1 LSDIDTLKR
10 SEQEITVAR
19 DYAEAV
25 LRTTRYPL
33 VVLTAEL
40 RVHAANAAFYQTFKV
55 PPGETNGRLIYE
67 VGNGQWNIPKLRELL
82 EDILPRNSFFDDFEV
97 THDFERIGRRTM
109 LLNARRLNT
118 DEAAAPQRILLDR
131 KSTRLNSSH
140 QIISYAVFCLKK

>member
-1 LSDIDTLKR
+1 MEGAEFTTPIIIFFSSRRRHTRSKRDWSSDVCSSDLI
-10 SEQEITVAR
+10 
-19 DYAEAV
+19 

-33 VVLTAEL
+33 VVLTADL
-40 RVHAANAAFYQTFKV
+40 RVSTANAAFYKTFKV

-67 VGNGQWNIPKLRELL
+67 VGNGQWNIPKLREFL

-118 DEAAAPQRILLDR
+118 DEQDVPER
-131 KSTRLNSSH
+131 
-140 QIISYAVFCLKK
+140 